1 MLHFGGSR
9 QTGKQNEDTKKETKH
24 PIILVGPGSDVDRE
38 SSINWQLLDKG
49 QNKSYARCMD
59 ESLKEKTLKSELV
72 FNGKFLHVWRDAVEL
87 PDGRHSF
94 REFIKH
100 PSAACVVPV
109 LENGNLLMVRQFRYS
124 VGQVFLEFPA
134 GKSNRGEE
142 TVVTA
147 VRELE
152 EETGYLASTV
162 QLLTKI
168 HPVIG
173 YSNERI
179 DIYLARGLTPTKI
192 NRDHDELMELIE
204 VPPEELRERIWSGE
218 ITDVKTQIAAFW
230 FFRSSLSAKN
240 EGSDF

>member
-1 MLHFGGSR
+1 MMLDIGGSR
-9 QTGKQNEDTKKETKH
+9 QTGEQNEDTEKESKH
-24 PIILVGPGSDVDRE
+24 PIILIGSGSDVDRE
-38 SSINWQLLDKG
+38 SGIKCQLLDKG
-49 QNKSYARCMD
+49 QKKTYARCMD

-72 FNGKFLHVWRDAVEL
+72 FNGKFLHVWRDDVEL

-100 PSAACVVPV
+100 PGAACVVPV

-124 VGQVFLEFPA
+124 VGEVFLEFPA

-142 TVVTA
+142 TAITA

-162 QLLTKI
+162 KLLTKI

-179 DIYLARGLTPTKI
+179 DIYLATGLTPTKI
-192 NRDHDELMELIE
+192 NRDHDELMELAE
-204 VPPEELRERIWSGE
+204 VPPEELRELIWSGE

-230 FFRSSLSAKN
+230 FFRNQRS
-240 EGSDF
+240 